1 MPQGDNKNQVL
12 GGTQQLDDT
21 PLSFYDTYIQSKEDP
36 QRNHYAISILGENI
50 INKSCTVSAHQF
62 MNEGILMILKLAAR
76 GIGVGTFV
84 SQHFK
89 KAILSTLIVSQPT
102 VNICDFQCGLCDTTL
117 SQVTT
122 ETLTSFYTLQTT
134 PYLNNSTIVD
144 FHVFLLEN

>member
-1 MPQGDNKNQVL
+1 
-12 GGTQQLDDT
+12 
-21 PLSFYDTYIQSKEDP
+21 
-36 QRNHYAISILGENI
+36 
-50 INKSCTVSAHQF
+50 
-62 MNEGILMILKLAAR
+62 MILKLAAR